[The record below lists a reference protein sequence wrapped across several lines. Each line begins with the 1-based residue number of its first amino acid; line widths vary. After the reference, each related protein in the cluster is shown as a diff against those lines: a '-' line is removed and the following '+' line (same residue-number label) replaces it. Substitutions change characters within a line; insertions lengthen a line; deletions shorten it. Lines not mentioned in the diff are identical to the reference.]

1 MNKNIQ
7 VSLEISFILN
17 ATEDEEKSVR
27 WISEFIGTN
36 KLSRVDVKGYYGNLM
51 HIITMSITKNRAEVI
66 LGKILNMISEEDME
80 NILTSLE
87 KSIDKNGSLHL
98 RIDKQSILEGS
109 LRLSDRDPLK
119 MKIIPRLATPISLNW
134 PKWYRLRLAY
144 LRKQY
149 RD

>member
-1 MNKNIQ
+1 
-7 VSLEISFILN
+7 
-17 ATEDEEKSVR
+17 
-27 WISEFIGTN
+27 
-36 KLSRVDVKGYYGNLM
+36 M

-134 PKWYRLRLAY
+134 PEWYRLRLEY